1 MLQLQFLDLNIIA
14 TIERNYTHNSTPEAC
29 RSLQLVQACCVIEV
43 SLPPLIIFNWRRW
56 RNHHPQKPERNYAMA
71 YGYPN
76 KLAWFPRGFL
86 WNLFWQ
92 HAIRVPLFPIN
103 LRSLSGKPVAKTP
116 PAISL
121 EEKRQTWRYNGIQ
134 RTYWIHAEKHLGFN
148 IIFSQQRWDGMGS

>member
-92 HAIRVPLFPIN
+92 HAIRVPLFPNQFALALWQTCRQNTTCDIAG
-103 LRSLSGKPVAKTP
+103 R
-116 PAISL
+116 
-121 EEKRQTWRYNGIQ
+121 KRQTWRYNGIQ
-134 RTYWIHAEKHLGFN
+134 RTYGIHAEKHLGFN